1 MSESALTTE
10 NAASSAAVTVPRD
23 DAIELLKGLPADST
37 YDDVL
42 REIIIAR
49 AIKRGLA
56 DFEAGRVVSHE
67 EAVERVRS
75 WRK

>member
-1 MSESALTTE
+1 MMATVDQP
-10 NAASSAAVTVPRD
+10 AAPDAPASIPRD

-42 REIIIAR
+42 REIVIAR
-49 AIKRGLA
+49 AIRRGLA
-56 DFEAGRVVSHE
+56 DADAGRVVSHE
-67 EAVERVRS
+67 EAVARVRS